1 MPIMKRRSKKL
12 LYAGFV
18 GAAFMGVVLA
28 GSFYFI
34 RDAAVKRH
42 AGETQKFQQRI
53 KALEEVQIKE
63 LTSMKTAWVPV
74 HDIPAGHFIDSKDL
88 REIRLPLDASPDNL
102 PSSKEEVT
110 GKGVKIEL
118 RKGTP
123 ITLGMLFAEEVTPR
137 DLRNREM
144 KSIWL
149 PTNLRQDDV
158 VDIRIQFP
166 TGQDYIILSKKR
178 IDKLSNPAF
187 WTTLS
192 EQEILL
198 FSSAMVDAYIHNASL
213 YALTY
218 VEPQMQEKAV
228 PNYPPNQEVIQ
239 LIKSDPN
246 IVQKAERQLESSV
259 RTALDRDLSKMNPA
273 DGIQPAGRNEFTSDQ
288 GSQDFNTWT
297 SGIGISNNKRDSLSQ
312 SQSTSV
318 LVPDEPESEARMDRI
333 DEVND
338 ILGGQSTA
346 GNEDDADIRPIED
359 QEAIFTSP

>member
-1 MPIMKRRSKKL
+1 MPIIKRRSKKL
-12 LYAGFV
+12 LYAGLV

-28 GSFYFI
+28 GGFYFI
-34 RDAAVKRH
+34 QDQTVKRH

-53 KALEEVQIKE
+53 QALEEVQIDE
-63 LTSMKTAWVPV
+63 LTSMRTAWVLIN
-74 HDIPAGHFIDSKDL
+74 DIPAGHFIGSKDL

-102 PSSKEEVT
+102 PSSKEDVT

-123 ITLGMLFAEEVTPR
+123 ITLGMLFAEEATPR

-149 PTNLRQDDV
+149 PSNLRQDDV

-228 PNYPPNQEVIQ
+228 ANYPPNQEVMQ

-246 IVQKAERQLESSV
+246 IVRKAERQLESSV
-259 RTALDRDLSKMNPA
+259 RTILDRDLSRMNPV
-273 DGIQPAGRNEFTSDQ
+273 DGVQPAGRNEFTSDQ

-297 SGIGISNNKRDSLSQ
+297 SGTGTLNNTGDPLSQ
-312 SQSTSV
+312 LPSAS
-318 LVPDEPESEARMDRI
+318 VPDKSETEVKKDRMA
-333 DEVND
+333 EAND
-338 ILGGQSTA
+338 ILGGHSTT
-346 GNEDDADIRPIED
+346 GNEDEAGMRED
-359 QEAIFTSP
+359 EDLEAIFTSP